1 MTVRVGVGWRNH
13 CFTHNPVSG
22 EIVLE
27 LVGGRA
33 SLYLCEAARELGLD
47 LFGPMLTLSSILV
60 DLGELE
66 LHVVDHVVPTLDRGV
81 VVCTL
86 ELIDHVL
93 VELDLLD
100 LGVDRRRRRFEGIEL
115 LEVGAV
121 ARGSVR
127 SSVVSAHA
135 VNDRD
140 DQGQEQQ
147 QE

>member
-1 MTVRVGVGWRNH
+1 MSVGEIIVY
-13 CFTHNPVSG
+13 THNPVSG
-22 EIVLE
+22 EIVFE
-27 LVGGRA
+27 LVGRRA
-33 SLYLCEAARELGLD
+33 SLPLCEAAREIGLD
-47 LFGPMLTLSSILV
+47 LFGAMLTLGSILV

-66 LHVVDHVVPTLDRGV
+66 LHAVDHAVPTLDRGV

-93 VELDLLD
+93 VELDLLH